1 MAELTLAESNI
12 SDWKRTYE
20 QALNESDAGKLIARI
35 CAAESA
41 LCVRLQQMSYGPTH
55 RDEAMAIYD
64 AVHSLRLL
72 RSKLYACSKRDEL
85 TLLRRRSA

>member
-1 MAELTLAESNI
+1 MAELKFAEPKVAEWQS
-12 SDWKRTYE
+12 TYRD
-20 QALNESDAGKLIARI
+20 AINETDAEKLIARI

-41 LCVRLQQMSYGPTH
+41 LFLRLQQMPYGPTH

-64 AVHSLRLL
+64 AAHALRLL
-72 RSKLYACSKRDEL
+72 RCELYARSKQEEL